1 MSYEIALSGINA
13 INTQLETISNNIANT
28 GTYGFKSSRANFAA
42 MYAGTQP
49 TGVEVA
55 SLTQSIDIG
64 GGVLTTG
71 RGLDAAIQ
79 GRGFFVTRDTAGA
92 SLFSR
97 VGIFSID
104 KDGFVVDTFGR
115 RLQGYEMQSGSTT
128 LGAMGDLKVPAGQVP
143 AKPSD
148 TLQYVGNMSADW
160 AAPAAA
166 PFDPANPLTFN
177 SSQVAVVYDSLGGKH
192 SVGQYFVKTG
202 TNQITAHYTFDG
214 AALPTTTVM
223 DFNTS
228 GALVTPAAPVA
239 LALGTPA
246 GAAALSVDIDYT
258 GTTQFGGDATVRVNA
273 ANGYASGTMIGVQ
286 IAEDGSVI
294 AQYSNNVK
302 EPVGRIALAVFPD
315 EASLTPVSDT
325 SWTSSSLSGDPLYFT
340 PGTGMAGALTG
351 GALEQSNVDMTSE
364 LVGLMS
370 AQRNYQANSKVISTQ
385 TEMMQSLMQAL

>member
-28 GTYGFKSSRANFAA
+28 GTYG
-42 MYAGTQP
+42 TQP
-49 TGVEVA
+49 TGVEVS

-64 GGVLTTG
+64 GSVLTTG

-79 GRGFFVTRDTAGA
+79 GRGFFVTRDSSGA
-92 SLFSR
+92 SMYSR
-97 VGIFSID
+97 VGIFSTD
-104 KDGFVVDTFGR
+104 KDGYIVDSFQR
-115 RLQGYEMQSGSTT
+115 RVQGYEMLPGSTT
-128 LGAMGDLKVPAGQVP
+128 LGAMGDLKVPAGQIP

-148 TLQYVGNMSADW
+148 TMQYVGNMSADW

-177 SSQVAVVYDSLGGKH
+177 SSQVAVAYDSLGGKH
-192 SVGQYFVKTG
+192 SVGQYFVKSG
-202 TNQITAHYTFDG
+202 VNQVTAHYTFDG
-214 AALPTTTVM
+214 AVLPTTTVL

-228 GALVTPAAPVA
+228 GALVSPAAPVA

-246 GAAALSVDIDYT
+246 GAAALSVALDYT
-258 GTTQFGGDATVRVNA
+258 GTTQFGGDATVRVNS
-273 ANGYASGTMIGVQ
+273 ANGYASGTMIGVRLSD
-286 IAEDGSVI
+286 DGSVI
-294 AQYSNNVK
+294 AQYSNNQK
-302 EPVGRIALAVFPD
+302 EAVGRVALAVFPD
-315 EASLTPVSDT
+315 EASLVPVSDT
-325 SWTSSSLSGDPLYFT
+325 SWTSSSESGEPLYFT
-340 PGTGMAGALTG
+340 PGTGMAGSLSG

-385 TEMMQSLMQAL
+385 TEMMQALMQAL

>member
-28 GTYGFKSSRANFAA
+28 GTYGFKASRANFAA

-49 TGVEVA
+49 TGVEVS

-64 GGVLTTG
+64 GSVLTTG

-79 GRGFFVTRDTAGA
+79 GRGFFVTRDSSGA
-92 SLFSR
+92 SMYSR
-97 VGIFSID
+97 VGIFSTD
-104 KDGFVVDTFGR
+104 KDGYIVDSFQR
-115 RLQGYEMQSGSTT
+115 RVQGYEMLPGSTT
-128 LGAMGDLKVPAGQVP
+128 LGAMGDLKVPAGQIP

-148 TLQYVGNMSADW
+148 TMQYVGNMSADW

-177 SSQVAVVYDSLGGKH
+177 SSQVAVAYDSLGGKH
-192 SVGQYFVKTG
+192 SVGQYFVKSG
-202 TNQITAHYTFDG
+202 VNQVTAHYTFDG
-214 AALPTTTVM
+214 AVLPTTTVL

-228 GALVTPAAPVA
+228 GALVSPAAPVA

-246 GAAALSVDIDYT
+246 GAAPLSVALDYT
-258 GTTQFGGDATVRVNA
+258 GTTQFGGDATVRVNS
-273 ANGYASGTMIGVQ
+273 ANGYASGTMIGVRLSD
-286 IAEDGSVI
+286 DGSVI
-294 AQYSNNVK
+294 AQYSNNQK
-302 EPVGRIALAVFPD
+302 EAVGRVALAVFPD
-315 EASLTPVSDT
+315 EASLVPVSDT
-325 SWTSSSLSGDPLYFT
+325 SWTSSSESGEPLYFT
-340 PGTGMAGALTG
+340 PGTGMAGSLSG

-385 TEMMQSLMQAL
+385 TEMMQALMQAL

>member
-92 SLFSR
+92 TLYSR
-97 VGIFSID
+97 VGIFSTD
-104 KDGFVVDTFGR
+104 KDGYVVDTFGR
-115 RLQGYEMQSGSTT
+115 RLQGYEMLPGSTT
-128 LGAMGDLKVPAGQVP
+128 LGAMGDLKVPAGQIP
-143 AKPSD
+143 AAPSD
-148 TLQYVGNMSADW
+148 SMEYVGNMSADW
-160 AAPAAA
+160 TTPAAA
-166 PFDPANPLTFN
+166 PFDPSNPLTFN

-192 SVGQYFVKTG
+192 SVGQYFVKSG
-202 TNQITAHYTFDG
+202 VNQVTAYYTFDG
-214 AALPTTTVM
+214 TQLPTNTVL

-228 GALVTPAAPVA
+228 GALVTPAGAVNI
-239 LALGTPA
+239 ALGTPA
-246 GAAALSVDIDYT
+246 GAAPLAVDLDYT
-258 GTTQFGGDATVRVNA
+258 GTTQFGGDATVRVNS

-294 AQYSNNVK
+294 AQYSNNRK

-315 EASLTPVSDT
+315 EGSLTAVSDT
-325 SWTSSSLSGDPLYFT
+325 SWTSSSASGEPLYFT
-340 PGTGMAGALTG
+340 PGTGMAGSLTG

-364 LVGLMS
+364 LVSLMS

-385 TEMMQSLMQAL
+385 TEMMQALMQAL

>member
-49 TGVEVA
+49 TGVEVS

-64 GGVLTTG
+64 GSVLTTG

-79 GRGFFVTRDTAGA
+79 GRGFFVTRDSSGA
-92 SLFSR
+92 SMYSR
-97 VGIFSID
+97 VGIFSTD
-104 KDGFVVDTFGR
+104 KDGYIVDSFQR
-115 RLQGYEMQSGSTT
+115 RVQGYEMLPGSTT
-128 LGAMGDLKVPAGQVP
+128 LGAMGDLKVPAGQIP

-148 TLQYVGNMSADW
+148 TMQYVGNMSADW

-177 SSQVAVVYDSLGGKH
+177 SSQVAVAYDSLGGKH
-192 SVGQYFVKTG
+192 SIGQYFVKSG
-202 TNQITAHYTFDG
+202 VNQVTAHYTFDG
-214 AALPTTTVM
+214 AVLPTTTVL

-228 GALVTPAAPVA
+228 GALVSPAAPVA

-246 GAAALSVDIDYT
+246 GAAPLSVALDYT
-258 GTTQFGGDATVRVNA
+258 GTTQFGGDATVRVNS
-273 ANGYASGTMIGVQ
+273 ANGYASGTMIGVRLSD
-286 IAEDGSVI
+286 DGSVI
-294 AQYSNNVK
+294 AQYSNNQK
-302 EPVGRIALAVFPD
+302 EAVGRVALAVFPD
-315 EASLTPVSDT
+315 EASLVPVSDT
-325 SWTSSSLSGDPLYFT
+325 SWTSSSESGEPLYFT
-340 PGTGMAGALTG
+340 PGTGMAGSLSG

-385 TEMMQSLMQAL
+385 TEMMQALMQAL

>member
-28 GTYGFKSSRANFAA
+28 GTYGFKASRANFAA

-49 TGVEVA
+49 TGVEVS

-64 GGVLTTG
+64 GSVLTTG

-79 GRGFFVTRDTAGA
+79 GRGFFVTRDSSGA
-92 SLFSR
+92 SMYSR
-97 VGIFSID
+97 VGIFSTD
-104 KDGFVVDTFGR
+104 KDGYIVDSFQR
-115 RLQGYEMQSGSTT
+115 RVQGYEMLPGSTT
-128 LGAMGDLKVPAGQVP
+128 LGAMGDLKVPAGQIP

-148 TLQYVGNMSADW
+148 TMQYVGNMSADW

-177 SSQVAVVYDSLGGKH
+177 SSQVAVAYDSLGGKH
-192 SVGQYFVKTG
+192 SIGQYFVKSG
-202 TNQITAHYTFDG
+202 VNQVTAHYTFDG
-214 AALPTTTVM
+214 AVLPTTTVL

-228 GALVTPAAPVA
+228 GALVSPAAPVA

-246 GAAALSVDIDYT
+246 GAAPLSVALDYT
-258 GTTQFGGDATVRVNA
+258 GTTQFGGDATVRVNS
-273 ANGYASGTMIGVQ
+273 ANGYASGTMIGVRLSD
-286 IAEDGSVI
+286 DGSVI
-294 AQYSNNVK
+294 AQYSNNQK
-302 EPVGRIALAVFPD
+302 EAVGRVALAVFPD
-315 EASLTPVSDT
+315 EASLVPVSDT
-325 SWTSSSLSGDPLYFT
+325 SWTSSSESGEPLYFT
-340 PGTGMAGALTG
+340 PGTGMAGSLSG

-385 TEMMQSLMQAL
+385 TEMMQALMQAL